1 MSLFN
6 VSEVVNAHHE
16 SLVDNDHSRGRV
28 LATLYGPFGVTAIGV
43 GVADWV
49 FPDAVELG
57 SGIGHS
63 LAAAFAL
70 LTGVLF
76 GPARKRGIRGCRH
89 RLAGHVIRSPRA
101 AKLVGLVKPWA
112 VRRSTCRR
120 LWVPSILPLLWW
132 LVWCPG
138 EDLV

>member
-1 MSLFN
+1 M
-6 VSEVVNAHHE
+6 VEE
-16 SLVDNDHSRGRV
+16 
-28 LATLYGPFGVTAIGV
+28 V
-43 GVADWV
+43 GVEGW
-49 FPDAVELG
+49 AVKKIEAVRRGLVG
-57 SGIGHS
+57 VSFS
-63 LAAAFAL
+63 
-70 LTGVLF
+70 GVLV